1 MFLGR
6 NTHRRRNKSQ
16 GNLGRKEGRNN
27 AKQTKQSNAKQSK
40 GGDTVMRKQI
50 VNMLVMAS
58 LVAGP
63 ASLITGCAVTRHQ
76 ETAGEYANDSKITAK
91 VKTDLYKDKLVKG
104 TEVNVKTMNGV
115 VQLSG
120 FVESEQAKERAGQIA
135 RQISG
140 VVDVHNDL
148 ITPTGHQSHIRQ
160 S

>member
-1 MFLGR
+1 MIQRL
-6 NTHRRRNKSQ
+6 
-16 GNLGRKEGRNN
+16 
-27 AKQTKQSNAKQSK
+27 AIAAM
-40 GGDTVMRKQI
+40 V
-50 VNMLVMAS
+50 AS
-58 LVAGP
+58 MTILTA
-63 ASLITGCAVTRHQ
+63 TGCAVTRHQ

-148 ITPTGHQSHIRQ
+148 ITPTGRQSDIRQ
-160 S
+160 